1 MAVINE
7 TSNLADLIK
16 FEEESLFYSRNTET
30 IASGQNLDLGT
41 IVGRKTAD
49 GKIYALNPAATDG
62 TQTAAGVLIEPI
74 NATLIDK
81 TGLIL
86 ARHAIVADKA
96 LVWPAGITNPQKAAV
111 ATRLDARGILIYQSA

>member
-16 FEEESLFYSRNTET
+16 FEEESLFYSRNSET

-62 TQTAAGVLIEPI
+62 TQTAAGILIEPI
-74 NATLIDK
+74 DAT
-81 TGLIL
+81 T
-86 ARHAIVADKA
+86 
-96 LVWPAGITNPQKAAV
+96 
-111 ATRLDARGILIYQSA
+111 

>member
-16 FEEESLFYSRNTET
+16 FEEESLFYSRNSET
-30 IASGQNLDLGT
+30 VGSGQNFGLGAV
-41 IVGRKTAD
+41 VGRKTVD

-62 TQTAAGVLIEPI
+62 TQTAIGVLIEPVD
-74 NATLIDK
+74 ATLTDK

-86 ARHAIVADKA
+86 ARHAIVADKVI
-96 LVWPAGITNPQKAAV
+96 VWPAGITNLQKAA
-111 ATRLDARGILIYQSA
+111 AITQLDARGILIYQNA